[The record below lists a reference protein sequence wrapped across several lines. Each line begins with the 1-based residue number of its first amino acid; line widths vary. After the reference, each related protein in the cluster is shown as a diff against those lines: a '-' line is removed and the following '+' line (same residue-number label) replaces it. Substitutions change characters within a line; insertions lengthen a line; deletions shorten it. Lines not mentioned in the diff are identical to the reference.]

1 MQRMVCSC
9 CGYSVEI
16 SNYKSMLKHEFK
28 CQLCGNTGID
38 SFKIFGENGMLLRGS
53 AEENKMN
60 DLTKSIYGAAK
71 AEEKRLTEQKR
82 QEEQRKA
89 AEKAE
94 AERIAKEKRE
104 RELTAQ
110 RAKEAEKQ
118 RQAAA
123 QTQVAPTTYNT
134 QNQIGARSNMNQMW
148 EYKVIDTDP
157 QNFCNVSYADKLR
170 KMEAVL
176 NQYGTLGWELVQEH
190 NLTVILKR
198 PKQF

>member
-1 MQRMVCSC
+1 
-9 CGYSVEI
+9 
-16 SNYKSMLKHEFK
+16 MLSHQFK
-28 CQLCGNTGID
+28 CELCGNTGID
-38 SFKIFGENGMLLRGS
+38 NFKILSDSGMLLRGNKQ
-53 AEENKMN
+53 ENALN
-60 DLTKSIYGAAK
+60 DLTRNLYSAAK
-71 AEEKRLTEQKR
+71 AEEKKLAEQKR

-89 AEKAE
+89 AERAE

-104 RELTAQ
+104 RELAEQ

-123 QTQVAPTTYNT
+123 QKQVAPTTYNT
-134 QNQIGARSNMNQMW
+134 QNRMGVRSNMNQMW

-176 NQYGTLGWELVQEH
+176 NQYGAMGWELVQEH
-190 NLTVILKR
+190 NYTVILKR
-198 PKQF
+198 PMQF